1 MSAPVRKLE
10 AAKVGDDLPTEVQGK
25 PVPGAFEAIV
35 SKALETMGWDFE
47 YQYPVFGGRRVKG
60 GIVLDWLVYT
70 KPRPTP
76 LFGQGKYWHNLG
88 QRPETDRIQMAKLRS
103 RLRRYFAPAKE
114 IWDYEAPDVD
124 TAMRNLT
131 RILGRP

>member
-25 PVPGAFEAIV
+25 PVAGAFEAIV

-47 YQYPVFGGRRVKG
+47 YQKPLFGGRRVKG
-60 GIVLDWLVYT
+60 GLILDWLVYT
-70 KPRPTP
+70 RPRPTP

-103 RLRRYFAPAKE
+103 RLRRYFAGAKE